1 MLDIALPRITPH
13 ESKDNYASY
22 EIEPL
27 EAGYGWT
34 LGNALRRVLLSS
46 LPGAAVTSIKIDGA
60 QHEFQDLPGV
70 KEDVTDIVLNVK
82 RIRLRSLSDHAVTM
96 RIEATGPRVVT
107 AGDIQAPSTIEIVN
121 PETPICTLDS
131 EDARLEMDLIVETGR
146 GYVPAESKED
156 QPIGQI
162 PVDAIFSP
170 VEKVNYLV
178 ENTRVGQM
186 TNFDRITLQVWT
198 DGTITPDEALRQA
211 SNVLVQHFQ
220 MIADHTG
227 PVEVTPE
234 VPAIAVGQTSFQIPQ
249 KIYDT
254 PIEELDL
261 TVRAYNCLKRSGLTK
276 VGQVLTMSRED
287 LLAVRNFGEK
297 SLDELRDS
305 LLARRMLPTLD
316 SARARRRLERWLRP
330 VGAER
335 WSERRVERRLRP
347 ERSLRRGRGGIGCGI
362 VSRGTASTC
371 PRRGAVR
378 QSAAWWMACSCMSI
392 FM

>member
-1 MLDIALPRITPH
+1 LLDIALPRITPH
-13 ESKDNYASY
+13 ESDNNYASY
-22 EIEPL
+22 DIEPL
-27 EAGYGWT
+27 EAGYGRT

-46 LPGAAVTSIKIDGA
+46 LTGAAVTSVKIEGA
-60 QHEFQDLPGV
+60 QHEFQDLRGV

-82 RIRLRSLSDHAVTM
+82 RIRLRSLSDHPVTM

-131 EDARLEMDLIVETGR
+131 EDARLEMELVVELGK
-146 GYVPAESKED
+146 GYVPAEPKED

-186 TNFDRITLQVWT
+186 TNYDRITLQIWT

-227 PVEVTPE
+227 PVEVAQE
-234 VPAIAVGQTSFQIPQ
+234 VPVIAVGQTSFQIPQ
-249 KIYDT
+249 KIYET

-261 TVRAYNCLKRSGLTK
+261 SVRAYNCLKRSGLTK
-276 VGQVLTMSRED
+276 VGQVLTMSEDD

-297 SLDELRDS
+297 SLHELRDS
-305 LLARRMLPTLD
+305 LIARRLLPTP
-316 SARARRRLERWLRP
+316 AQLER
-330 VGAER
+330 GAM
-335 WSERRVERRLRP
+335 SNTNLG
-347 ERSLRRGRGGIGCGI
+347 LHGLNGGLNGGT
-362 VSRGTASTC
+362 SSDHGGTAESDNEEEE
-371 PRRGAVR
+371 
-378 QSAAWWMACSCMSI
+378 
-392 FM
+392 